1 MVALLRI
8 GSNPSLI
15 DGDVYQEV
23 VNGTFHEE
31 LLPFCRCHRKFSF
44 SILRMEGIT
53 KPINRNNGIFER
65 SAGGN
70 YMLFHKPTQSIYF
83 GETNNLAARA
93 LEHMT
98 AIHCKSHVNRA
109 IRRRSRNGYISDWI
123 FSVLCYEQ
131 SEFNRKKFERA
142 FINRKWEWE
151 VLNVK

>member
-1 MVALLRI
+1 MKALLKI
-8 GSNPSLI
+8 GTHPSLSQHYH
-15 DGDVYQEV
+15 VEV
-23 VNGTFHEE
+23 KDNFHKE
-31 LLPFCRCHRKFSF
+31 LIYFINRFEKISF
-44 SILRMEGIT
+44 SVIRMENID
-53 KPINRNNGIFER
+53 KQINRSNTIFER

-70 YMLFHKPTQSIYF
+70 YMLFHKPTNSIYF

-98 AIHCKSHVNRA
+98 AICCKSHVNRA
-109 IRRRSRNGYISDWI
+109 IRRRSRIGKMEDWI

>member
-8 GSNPSLI
+8 ANNTSFI
-15 DGDVYQEV
+15 DAYQEV
-23 VNGTFHEE
+23 VNETFHDE
-31 LLPFCRCHRKFSF
+31 LIQSIERREKFTF
-44 SILRMEGIT
+44 SVLCMEGIT

-83 GETNNLAARA
+83 GETNNLSARA
-93 LEHMT
+93 LEHLT
-98 AIHCKSHVNRA
+98 AIYCKSHINRA
-109 IRRRSRNGYISDWI
+109 IRRRSRNGKMEDWI

-142 FINRKWEWE
+142 FINRKWEWQ

>member
-1 MVALLRI
+1 MKALLKI
-8 GSNPSLI
+8 GTHPSLAQH
-15 DGDVYQEV
+15 YQVELKD
-23 VNGTFHEE
+23 NFHKELIYFINRREKFTFSV
-31 LLPFCRCHRKFSF
+31 LC
-44 SILRMEGIT
+44 MEGIT

-83 GETNNLAARA
+83 GETNNLSARA
-93 LEHMT
+93 LEHLT
-98 AIHCKSHVNRA
+98 AIYCKSHINRA
-109 IRRRSRNGYISDWI
+109 IRRRSRNGKMEDWI

-142 FINRKWEWE
+142 FINRKWEWK